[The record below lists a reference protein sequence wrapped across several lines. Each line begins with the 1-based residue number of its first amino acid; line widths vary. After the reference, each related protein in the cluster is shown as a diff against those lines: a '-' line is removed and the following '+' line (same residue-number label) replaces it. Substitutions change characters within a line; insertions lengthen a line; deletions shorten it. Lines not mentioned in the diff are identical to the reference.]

1 MPNYKKLLENNF
13 NIESNDD
20 NAKQTAILS
29 DGKMYSTLSVKDVAR
44 DLTYKMF
51 INQKWIDNLKEWRLD

>member
-13 NIESNDD
+13 NIKSNDD

-51 INQKWIDNLKEWRLD
+51 LKVLLSLTKTGTM